1 METATPKTWQPKLAG
16 ILNIVSGSFRVFCAI
31 GLIIVI
37 TVVDTWKFLTA
48 VIPPED
54 LPFVAP
60 MVNTILILLLVASI
74 METVFPIIGGVF
86 ALQRRRWG
94 WALGGSIVAIFGMLP
109 LGVASTILV
118 AMAKEE
124 FE

>member
-1 METATPKTWQPKLAG
+1 METATQKTWQPKLAG
-16 ILNIVSGSFRVFCAI
+16 ILNIVSGSLRAFSVI
-31 GLIIVI
+31 GLMIAIIVF
-37 TVVDTWKFLTA
+37 DTWKLLIA
-48 VIPPED
+48 VIPPEN

-60 MVNTILILLLVASI
+60 MVNTILILLLVASVVV
-74 METVFPIIGGVF
+74 MVFPIIGGVF
-86 ALQRRRWG
+86 ALQKRRWG
-94 WALGGSIVAIFGMLP
+94 WALAGSIVAIFGMLP